1 MTAHKHATNMAL
13 YAKDALT
20 TDKPWQL
27 WEFSHDSEEW
37 KPLFN
42 NPGWIKDTTYRRKPQ
57 TIEIG
62 EHEFPMPMR
71 EAPALGSE
79 YWLAGPT
86 RRECAFKNTWSD
98 DFVDRLWLQRG
109 LCHATEE
116 AALQHAK
123 ALIAI
128 SGGQTD
134 SSTGCKGGEA

>member
-1 MTAHKHATNMAL
+1 MTAHKHAANMAL

-42 NPGWIKDTTYRRKPQ
+42 NPGWFENATYRRKPQ
-57 TIEIG
+57 TIKIG

-71 EAPALGSE
+71 EAPALGAV
-79 YWLAGPT
+79 YWLVEPV
-86 RRECAFKNTWSD
+86 NSD
-98 DFVDRLWLQRG
+98 VASETQWVNDSLDRLWLQRG
-109 LCHATEE
+109 LCHATRE

-128 SGGQTD
+128 SGGQL
-134 SSTGCKGGEA
+134 

>member
-20 TDKPWQL
+20 TDKPWEY
-27 WEFSHDSEEW
+27 WEFSHDSVTWE
-37 KPLFN
+37 PLFN

-57 TIEIG
+57 TIKIG

-71 EAPALGSE
+71 EAPALGAMYWVVELTNSDVASE
-79 YWLAGPT
+79 TQWV
-86 RRECAFKNTWSD
+86 NDSS
-98 DFVDRLWLQRG
+98 DRLWLQRG
-109 LCHATEE
+109 LCHTTEE

-128 SGGQTD
+128 SGGQL
-134 SSTGCKGGEA
+134 

>member
-1 MTAHKHATNMAL
+1 MTAHKHAANMAL
-13 YAKDALT
+13 YAKDAET

-27 WEFSHDSEEW
+27 WEFFQDSEEW

-42 NPGWIKDTTYRRKPQ
+42 NPSWFENVAYRRKPQ
-57 TIEIG
+57 TIKIG

-71 EAPALGSE
+71 EAPALGAM
-79 YWLAGPT
+79 YWVVELTHSAV
-86 RRECAFKNTWSD
+86 AFHALWDNDSL
-98 DFVDRLWLQRG
+98 DRLWLQRG

-128 SGGQTD
+128 SGGQL
-134 SSTGCKGGEA
+134 

>member
-1 MTAHKHATNMAL
+1 MTAHKHAANMAL

-42 NPGWIKDTTYRRKPQ
+42 NPGWIEDTTYRRKPQ
-57 TIEIG
+57 TIKIG

-71 EAPALGSE
+71 EAPKMRSE
-79 YWLAGPT
+79 YWVVELT
-86 RRECAFKNTWSD
+86 NSD
-98 DFVDRLWLQRG
+98 VASENRWIDDSLDRLWLQRG
-109 LCHATEE
+109 LCHATRE

-123 ALIAI
+123 VLIAI
-128 SGGQTD
+128 SGGQL
-134 SSTGCKGGEA
+134 